1 MGLNMIA
8 KLLTSPLFENSV
20 VLIWHAAAAAGI
32 LLLAIILFLLLRLR
46 RKKRHKPGV
55 VPMPVN
61 TVSPTT
67 QRPAVKD
74 ACEPMNEPISIANMQ
89 GIGIREEQQDAFGV
103 SMLSA
108 YKEKGLLAVLCDGM
122 GGMADGAQISQY
134 AADAVMAGFP
144 FDDPERLSEV
154 TGLLSSVNTTIAN
167 RYCGRGGTTLILAY
181 VFSSKLWFWCIG
193 DSDLF
198 LLRDDTLYH
207 VNRRHE
213 YLNDKILLALA
224 GNIPLNAA
232 YGDMQHGALTEYLG
246 NDSICAD
253 YSHIPFKLIPGD
265 KLLLCSDGVSDTLS
279 LSMIERLMRLSPTET
294 VQALEENIL
303 AANVPMQDN
312 YTAIVIGIN
321 H

>member
-1 MGLNMIA
+1 MIE
-8 KLLTSPLFENSV
+8 KLLTSPLFKDSAILV
-20 VLIWHAAAAAGI
+20 WHAAAAAGI
-32 LLLAIILFLLLRLR
+32 LLLVIILLLLLRLR
-46 RKKRHKPGV
+46 RKRRHTPDV
-55 VPMPVN
+55 VLVPVN

-67 QRPAVKD
+67 QQPTIKD
-74 ACEPMNEPISIANMQ
+74 ACEPLDKPISIANMQ

-134 AADAVMAGFP
+134 AVDAVMAGFP
-144 FDDPERLSEV
+144 FDDPEQLCEV
-154 TGLLSSVNTTIAN
+154 PGLLSSVNTAIAS
-167 RYCGRGGTTLILAY
+167 RYCGRGGTTLVLAY

-224 GNIPLNAA
+224 GNISLNAA

-279 LSMIERLMRLSPTET
+279 LSMIERLMRLSPAEAAKT
-294 VQALEENIL
+294 LEENIL
-303 AANVPMQDN
+303 AATVPMQDN